1 MAYFPGLNLLFIHVP
16 KTAGNTVT
24 SELIRYEPA
33 QPPTKIL
40 LPGMDG
46 LNRFE
51 LKDGFSE
58 NKHTNLRAYQA
69 TMPADLFKELTVVFV
84 YRNPVDRL
92 VSFFYSP
99 HRSAERGDRVL
110 GLRGFFHLLRR
121 HPTLDDY
128 LGLATPPFP
137 RQLISLRFRSLDSDW
152 TLLASRLGLGQVGS
166 LPHYNASS
174 VQGVRK
180 TWPIFWLAM
189 LATRHRLDFAYR
201 LGFGFQTGLSS
212 GRRLWPRKLL
222 RL

>member
-1 MAYFPGLNLLFIHVP
+1 
-16 KTAGNTVT
+16 
-24 SELIRYEPA
+24 
-33 QPPTKIL
+33 
-40 LPGMDG
+40 MDG

-128 LGLATPPFP
+128 LGLATP
-137 RQLISLRFRSLDSDW
+137 RFQDS
-152 TLLASRLGLGQVGS
+152 
-166 LPHYNASS
+166 
-174 VQGVRK
+174 
-180 TWPIFWLAM
+180 
-189 LATRHRLDFAYR
+189 
-201 LGFGFQTGLSS
+201 
-212 GRRLWPRKLL
+212 
-222 RL
+222 